1 MTSYVEMAVH
11 FVRNGLFFLDS
22 LWGGRLSLVNN
33 KAHQNPNEAM
43 IEKRASSENSE
54 AGSVLRKTDCKYQ
67 KLSRYL
73 YRESTIGRSVLAI
86 LIMAIALSF
95 NALFPSG
102 VSLYTIFFGRS
113 ALDS

>member
-1 MTSYVEMAVH
+1 MAVH
-11 FVRNGLFFLDS
+11 FVRNGVFFLDS
-22 LWGGRLSLVNN
+22 LWGRLSLVNN
-33 KAHQNPNEAM
+33 KARQNPNEAM
-43 IEKRASSENSE
+43 IERRASRENSE
-54 AGSVLRKTDCKYQ
+54 AGSVLWTTDCKYQ

-102 VSLYTIFFGRS
+102 VSCTLFC
-113 ALDS
+113 